1 MENEQPVAAE
11 TQPATTAMPEGVETQ
26 AAEGAG
32 GEESQAQA
40 NPATPAPDKVF
51 AALARKKAKLAAE
64 KQALLAEKQK
74 WEMEVSSRKHE
85 FDELN
90 KYRELNKLAK
100 EDPVKF
106 MESVGLDYSDVT
118 KRILERDTPDE
129 KIKVLAAELEAE
141 RKARIEREQMLEKH
155 SLMTQQRQAEDKFL
169 SIVNS
174 NDKFKSLQLH
184 EREELVAAG
193 NQMADALRERLGHA
207 PTLEQVAEAL
217 AKSAEDYQRKFYERL
232 NSVYGSPVEK
242 KSKTISNKMASDGM
256 IVKDNMTHEERIK
269 AAVRFME
276 QQEKLE
282 MLELSRTIE
291 LDDGHILS
299 GPRTG
304 YVAANDCKT

>member
-1 MENEQPVAAE
+1 MMENEQPIVAQTP
-11 TQPATTAMPEGVETQ
+11 TQDVAPVEASSSVETSGAEGEQPQ
-26 AAEGAG
+26 AAPPPQ
-32 GEESQAQA
+32 S
-40 NPATPAPDKVF
+40 PDKVF

-64 KQALLAEKQK
+64 KQALLAEKQR
-74 WEMEVSSRKHE
+74 WEMEVTSRKGE
-85 FDELN
+85 FDELS

-106 MESVGLDYSDVT
+106 MESVGIDYSDVT

-141 RKARIEREQMLEKH
+141 RKARMEREQMLEKH
-155 SLMTQQRQAEDKFL
+155 SLMTQQRQAEDKFV

-174 NDKFKSLQLH
+174 SDKFKSLQLH
-184 EREELVAAG
+184 DREELVAAG
-193 NQMADALRERLGHA
+193 NQMADALRERLGRP

-217 AKSAEDYQRKFYERL
+217 SKSAEDYQRKFYEKL
-232 NSVYGSPVEK
+232 NSVYGSPPERK
-242 KSKTISNKMASDGM
+242 AKTISNKMASDGV
-256 IVKDNMTHEERIK
+256 IVKDNMTHEERMK

-291 LDDGHILS
+291 LDNGHILS